1 MSSESYN
8 TSDKTN
14 LRDLAGFYI
23 IIPASL
29 TASVPNCICLIYLL
43 TRTITRWWT
52 TKRSLPMAHRV
63 PFYIAITGK
72 ACAVVGGI
80 TFFCVAVNMAL
91 VGLLSLTTYLR
102 ICRKYII
109 DMGIYDYKLHLII
122 LLISLTLTLIGVN
135 DYGPNK
141 FWTLL
146 EVNIQQ
152 KKIRR
157 LGSDPANFN
166 RVDLIVVKKIVG
178 YILIFLIE
186 WTPSTIYFIAQILE
200 YDNIWIYTIAVVAI
214 QFGGVGNAILYT
226 VHENWTN
233 KYDSSLN
240 NSNSRKNN
248 SESNYSSSNLNNTSR
263 TSRNDQE
270 KYPHIKVHNSITFEK
285 TDLV

>member
-8 TSDKTN
+8 TSDTTN
-14 LRDLAGFYI
+14 LRGLDGFHI

-29 TASVPNCICLIYLL
+29 TASVPNCICLTYIL
-43 TRTITRWWT
+43 TRTITRWWR
-52 TKRSLPMAHRV
+52 TKRSLPMAHRAYSAV
-63 PFYIAITGK
+63 NGHTIQGK

-102 ICRKYII
+102 ICRKYMI

-122 LLISLTLTLIGVN
+122 LLISLTLTLIGIK

-152 KKIRR
+152 KRIRR
-157 LGSDPANFN
+157 LGSDPANFS

-186 WTPSTIYFIAQILE
+186 WTPSMIYFIAQLLE
-200 YDNIWIYTIAVVAI
+200 
-214 QFGGVGNAILYT
+214 
-226 VHENWTN
+226 
-233 KYDSSLN
+233 
-240 NSNSRKNN
+240 
-248 SESNYSSSNLNNTSR
+248 
-263 TSRNDQE
+263 
-270 KYPHIKVHNSITFEK
+270 
-285 TDLV
+285 